1 MTISA
6 PPGLCVGFY
15 PVGCGGVQ
23 DRGSSHATQKRRVV
37 VVLAKAWAIS
47 GNAC

>member
-1 MTISA
+1 MAVPA

-23 DRGSSHATQKRRVV
+23 DRGLSHTLIWLSVNRVP
-37 VVLAKAWAIS
+37 VVLMVYAL
-47 GNAC
+47 